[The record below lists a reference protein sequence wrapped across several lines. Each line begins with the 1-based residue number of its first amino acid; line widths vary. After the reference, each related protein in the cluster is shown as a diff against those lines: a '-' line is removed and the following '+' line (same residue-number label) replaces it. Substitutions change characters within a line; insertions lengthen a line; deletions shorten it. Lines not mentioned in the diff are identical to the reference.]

1 MEQLYVQK
9 EKMLNLMESI
19 GFSDCVIK
27 KNRLIIDRYIEYLNQ
42 HNHELNFESTKL
54 FCDYY
59 YTTYSKSRSKEYCE
73 AKTRQVIYRFI
84 RFIETGEINSRRV
97 PKSAELIGIYS
108 KPFNLFIE
116 DERGKI
122 KYSTLRNY
130 IQAVL
135 EFNEYLNSNNVLI
148 ITSESIIDYFLTFAK
163 NNTHPHAFYHR
174 TIVIRKLLVFL
185 YNNKYL
191 SSNLSKSVPYARF
204 QRPKEL
210 PSTYSSEEISKILNS
225 IDRNSKIGKRNY
237 AMITLAVY
245 LGLRAGDIVN
255 LKFNNIDWENN
266 LICLEMNKT
275 NKGIK
280 LPLLPEVGNA
290 ILDYI
295 KNGRRQCDLEQIFVS
310 GNGACSPIKSSALNH
325 AVHNYISL
333 SKIDTKNRKCG
344 PHALR
349 HSLATRML
357 KQGQSLPVIS
367 EVLGHG
373 DTQVTTIYTS
383 IDFDSLKQCALNVL
397 PIKSSVYKGCDG
409 YGS

>member
-1 MEQLYVQK
+1 M
-9 EKMLNLMESI
+9 
-19 GFSDCVIK
+19 
-27 KNRLIIDRYIEYLNQ
+27 
-42 HNHELNFESTKL
+42 
-54 FCDYY
+54 
-59 YTTYSKSRSKEYCE
+59 
-73 AKTRQVIYRFI
+73 
-84 RFIETGEINSRRV
+84 
-97 PKSAELIGIYS
+97 IGIYS